1 MKPLA
6 RTLTT
11 AARRPAAQA
20 PTSDRVLLVDD
31 DPVVRLLTAAALTE
45 RGWRVIEAEDG
56 ERALALFAA
65 ERPQVVVLDAMMPP
79 PDGFE
84 TCERLR
90 RSAGGNHVPIL
101 MLTGLDDEDSI
112 ARAYEAGATDF
123 FVKTSGQ
130 WTLLSERL
138 RYMLRASRMREEL
151 VQSQAK
157 LTKAQRIARLG
168 SWEWDFEQRRLRLSD
183 ECCQIAGMPP
193 QPDGIAD
200 WYAWSQVAEE
210 DRVRIEQLFRDS
222 LETGR
227 QMNFECRL
235 MRPDGQVRIVRVEAE
250 VERDQDGRAR
260 ATHGVMQD
268 VTESKLAEDQI
279 RRLAN
284 YDSLTGLPNRRFFRE
299 QFALTLD
306 AARAAD
312 GLIALLFVDID
323 RFKQINDTLG
333 HQIGDQMLREIAWRL
348 HATVRETDTVARAA
362 DGVDDAHRQNGGPVT
377 DEGNR
382 VARLGGDEFTVL
394 LTSIRC
400 DEDLQRIMGRLLESM
415 RQPIHCA
422 GHEVFATASIGV
434 ARFPQDGVDVDSLL
448 RKADLAMYAIK
459 EQGGNDWRPFDE
471 AMNTSTATRWH
482 VEAGLHHALDRQEL
496 VLFYQPKIDAVTGC
510 IVGAEALMRWK
521 RDGRL
526 VPPGD
531 FIGAAEDSGLIV
543 PITEWAIAEVCRQLD
558 EWRRLGLPVQPVSVN
573 ISSRHFQRG
582 NLVAPVHQSLGR
594 HRLAPELLELEL
606 TETVLMSNLDVALPL
621 LQSLKSLGV
630 SISIDDFGTGYSS
643 LAYLRRLPI
652 DTLKIDRSF
661 VRELESSPDS
671 AAIVAAIIAM
681 GRALKLRVVAEGVET
696 RAQMLSLHAQNCR
709 LMQGYLF
716 ARPLPADE
724 FGRLLADSAGGRAE
738 WKVTSAAALEERVS

>member
-1 MKPLA
+1 MKSLA
-6 RTLTT
+6 PTL
-11 AARRPAAQA
+11 AAGARRPAAQG
-20 PTSDRVLLVDD
+20 PNSDRVLLVDD
-31 DPVVRLLTAAALTE
+31 DRVVRMLTAAALTE
-45 RGWRVIEAEDG
+45 RGWRVIEADDG
-56 ERALALFAA
+56 ERALRLFEA

-90 RSAGGNHVPIL
+90 RSAGGEHVPIL
-101 MLTGLDDEDSI
+101 MLTGLDDEGSI

-123 FVKTSGQ
+123 FVKASGQ

-138 RYMLRASRMREEL
+138 RYMLRAARMREEL

-168 SWEWDFEQRRLRLSD
+168 SWEWDFELRRLHLSD

-193 QPDGIAD
+193 QPDGVAD
-200 WYAWSQVAEE
+200 WYAWSQVAAE

-222 LETGR
+222 LVSGR
-227 QMNFECRL
+227 QMNFECRI
-235 MRPDGQVRIVRVEAE
+235 MRPDGQVRVVRVEAE
-250 VERDQDGRAR
+250 VERGQDGRAL

-299 QFALTLD
+299 QFAMTLES
-306 AARAAD
+306 ARAAD

-348 HATVRETDTVARAA
+348 HATVRETDTVARIG
-362 DGVDDAHRQNGGPVT
+362 DGVDPPRPSAGPVT
-377 DEGNR
+377 DDGNR

-400 DEDLQRIMGRLLESM
+400 DEDLQRIMARLFEAI
-415 RQPIHCA
+415 RQPILCA

-482 VEAGLHHALDRQEL
+482 VEAGLHHALDRKEL
-496 VLFYQPKIDAVTGC
+496 VLFYQPKIDAVTGS

-526 VPPGD
+526 VPPGE

-543 PITEWAIAEVCRQLD
+543 PMTEWAIAEVCRQLD
-558 EWRRLGLPVQPVSVN
+558 EWRRLDLPLQPVSVN

-582 NLVAPVHQSLGR
+582 NLVPPVQQALER

-661 VRELESSPDS
+661 VRELEFSPDS

-709 LMQGYLF
+709 LMQGFLF
-716 ARPLPADE
+716 SRPVPADE
-724 FGRLLADSAGGRAE
+724 FERLVAESAGGRAE
-738 WKVTSAAALEERVS
+738 WKIALAGALEERVP